1 MKVNMTTKTVLTGLS
16 FISATALLA
25 LPTVDQESVTLTQ
38 NPRSRLVTVNY
49 VLTGDPAVV
58 TVDFQTNNVSD
69 GTWTSIGGEK
79 YAGVSGDV
87 NKLVTNVNSTCTIF
101 WLPTK
106 EDAWPNQRVAEGNF
120 RAVLKAWSTNAPPPY
135 MIVDLQDNPGETRY
149 YPSAEAIP
157 LGITN
162 DLYKTTRL
170 AFRLVPAAMVQYRMG
185 SPSGEIGRI
194 ATREPQH
201 LVTFTTDW
209 YMGVYPVTQGHWS
222 FFSKVKVSTA
232 TNNMP
237 ETAAFPVESVTWT
250 MLRGAH
256 YSTNSAGAYYP
267 GRWPDDG
274 HQVDSLSRLYEI
286 RRVTGLPS
294 VDLPTE
300 AMWEY
305 TCRAGTSTATY
316 NGNLTV
322 GSPYTS
328 LDPVLDEIAWYS
340 LNSGGVTHPVGLKK
354 ANPWGFYDMLGNVN
368 EWCLDQYKNT
378 QDSTKGYI
386 SSEDVFDPVGFSQTR
401 AEMKYPCHI
410 LRGGSFDLNGSA
422 FRSACRERFRFGH
435 DSAANGNTGTL
446 YKTAGFRL
454 CCDAVALK

>member
-69 GTWTSIGGEK
+69 GTWTSIGGDK
-79 YAGVSGDV
+79 YAGVCGDV

-106 EDAWPNQRVAEGNF
+106 EDAWPNQYVAEGGF

-185 SPSGEIGRI
+185 SPSSEVGRN
-194 ATREPQH
+194 ASREPQH

-209 YMGVYPVTQGHWS
+209 YMGVYPVTQGQNS
-222 FFSKVKVSTA
+222 FFGNANHKAYPSMA
-232 TNNMP
+232 TNNIP
-237 ETAAFPVESVTWT
+237 ETATFPVDSVVWT
-250 MLRGAH
+250 YLRGSHHAEDSH
-256 YSTNSAGAYYP
+256 NPGHNFL

-274 HQVDSLSRLYEI
+274 HQVAWNTGIYTARQ
-286 RRVTGLPS
+286 VTGIPS
-294 VDLPTE
+294 LDLPTE

-316 NGNLTV
+316 NGNLTF
-322 GSPYTS
+322 GSPYTT
-328 LDPVLDEIAWYS
+328 LDTVLDEIFPES
-340 LNSGGVTHPVGLKK
+340 HCEGLVHEFHHLWLFVLTRIQELEVY
-354 ANPWGFYDMLGNVN
+354 ALGMFF
-368 EWCLDQYKNT
+368 EIGEL
-378 QDSTKGYI
+378 
-386 SSEDVFDPVGFSQTR
+386 
-401 AEMKYPCHI
+401 A
-410 LRGGSFDLNGSA
+410 
-422 FRSACRERFRFGH
+422 
-435 DSAANGNTGTL
+435 
-446 YKTAGFRL
+446 
-454 CCDAVALK
+454 